1 MPVERDIIVAASDL
15 LATGVDEFYG
25 FWIAKQIRD
34 LRGARLLT
42 GHGTLYRALERLEKQ
57 GYLESRWEDPEI
69 AANENRPRR
78 RLCRLTALG
87 ANTGQKLLSEMSGS
101 NVPLRPAW
109 ANRV

>member
-25 FWIAKQIRD
+25 FRIAKQIRD